1 MPEIPDN
8 KNNHRVEFKNI
19 LDGGVKIIYFDD
31 HKDRS
36 YLSWELP
43 KTVSRALVSWWKEIN
58 ANKELCFPIKK
69 IWSGCEFTMHA
80 EDHVDIREFGNFGC
94 YKMTGWSLPK
104 VVVDELVNWHEKNKS
119 KKANGQVKIEEQT

>member
-1 MPEIPDN
+1 MPFIN
-8 KNNHRVEFKNI
+8 LNNIKLHYTKSGKGRDLIFLHGGF
-19 LDGGVKIIYFDD
+19 LD
-31 HKDRS
+31 
-36 YLSWELP
+36 
-43 KTVSRALVSWWKEIN
+43 IN